1 MTGFVID
8 LSQLSDSVGLSIGP
22 VGKPGGRT
30 PSVSAD
36 LKQDDEGGRGWEG
49 MDGVGVGAGWG
60 WSCCGS

>member
-30 PSVSAD
+30 LSVSAD
-36 LKQDDEGGRGWEG
+36 LKQGDEEGGEGVWGG
-49 MDGVGVGAGWG
+49 MDGGGAGA
-60 WSCCGS
+60 GS